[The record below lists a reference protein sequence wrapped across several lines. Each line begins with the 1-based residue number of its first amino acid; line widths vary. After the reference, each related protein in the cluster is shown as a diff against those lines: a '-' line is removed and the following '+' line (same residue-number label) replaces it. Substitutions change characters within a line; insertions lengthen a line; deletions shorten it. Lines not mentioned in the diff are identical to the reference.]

1 MHPSLGGS
9 AATTTPRVV
18 PRARTTIVGAAG
30 MPAPK
35 RRKPPRSSA
44 RYAIFCVLTRRCSS
58 TPCRRSLVTAVAQLE
73 DE

>member
-1 MHPSLGGS
+1 
-9 AATTTPRVV
+9 
-18 PRARTTIVGAAG
+18 

-44 RYAIFCVLTRRCSS
+44 RYAVSCVLTRRCSS
-58 TPCRRSLVTAVAQLE
+58 TPCRRSFVTAIAQLE

>member
-1 MHPSLGGS
+1 MHPSLGGR
-9 AATTTPRVV
+9 PPGRHPGVV

-44 RYAIFCVLTRRCSS
+44 RYAVSCVLTRRCSS
-58 TPCRRSLVTAVAQLE
+58 TPCRRSFVTAIAQLE